1 MNPSQPED
9 ESLPTGGQG
18 ASSQPVV
25 PGDVPAVSPEPQ
37 QNNENQNAL
46 PVPPASEAGVLG
58 QPAPYGSQPTTP
70 PESDAPMPQSGPF
83 NAQPSA
89 PPASVGADQPP
100 QPPTDPA
107 STGAPSSFPAGPI
120 PASAFAQKPAKSK
133 KPVKIIAIVLAI
145 LVLLLAVIFGYTK
158 VFGGIKLTTYE
169 GEGFNL
175 QVPKDYERVEDDS
188 GTKFQEKD
196 GEEETRSFVLAL
208 AQQYPTTPSEEQKQQ
223 LLDLF
228 EKQLPEL
235 IRQAGE
241 SGEKVDNV
249 SSQKIIHR
257 EKDAIRV
264 TADLSKD
271 GKKAKLEMIIV
282 VGDKAVYVAGVAA
295 HLEDTDLAK
304 AANKIVSSLTL
315 TE

>member
-1 MNPSQPED
+1 MLYPFLLQVRQGLLASRLHTDRSRPRHRNQMHQCPNQVRLTH
-9 ESLPTGGQG
+9 SLLL
-18 ASSQPVV
+18 
-25 PGDVPAVSPEPQ
+25 PQ
-37 QNNENQNAL
+37 LLLVQTSL
-46 PVPPASEAGVLG
+46 LSRPPIPLL
-58 QPAPYGSQPTTP
+58 
-70 PESDAPMPQSGPF
+70 
-83 NAQPSA
+83 
-89 PPASVGADQPP
+89 
-100 QPPTDPA
+100 
-107 STGAPSSFPAGPI
+107 PAGPI